1 MKKQF
6 IKKISGLFGKNKEGT
21 SAVFINTAYL
31 YLAVPIYIFVFGW
44 FKLPLALISSVVIS
58 AGLYFAI
65 KNAPKADISFLCR
78 KNAAVIFAVI
88 VLAFLW
94 MYMSGVGG
102 FAFQN
107 YDHMWRNAILEY
119 LVDKPWPVIIED
131 SSPYFENPVAMVY
144 YFALWLPA
152 ACAGKL
158 WGLHAAHVF
167 LYYWCL
173 IGVLLVFYLI
183 SAYHRKLSLPIILAF
198 IFFSG
203 LDAVGSF
210 VYSNSPDYTWFNS
223 GHLEHWAFGFQY
235 SSVTTQLFWVFNQA
249 IPAWLITLLLLNM
262 KDNKSLIF
270 VFSFS
275 LLFCTLPAIGML
287 PIIGYIAIK
296 RFIELYDKKKPFKA
310 NAAVILRDIMT
321 FQNVFAG
328 GLIGITSALFLKA
341 NSSGSSGLEFTK
353 PKLVFMSYIVF
364 LFFECI
370 IYYILIFKKHEKNGL
385 YYVSLIT
392 LLIVPLVK
400 AGAGIDFCMRAS
412 IPSLIVL
419 FTLIIDAEISFLKEN
434 KRIAAAA
441 IAAVLAVGGITSQHE
456 ILRAIQFTPNNL
468 SNPEAT
474 TEATHIDLFDDG
486 MRNNFFGEF
495 EDSFFFKYIAK

>member
-1 MKKQF
+1 MKIQF
-6 IKKISGLFGKNKEGT
+6 KKIFSSFGNNEKRT
-21 SAVFINTAYL
+21 SSAFINAAYI
-31 YLAVPIYIFVFGW
+31 YLAVPMYIFIFGW
-44 FKLPLALISSVVIS
+44 FKLPLALISAAVIS
-58 AGLYFAI
+58 AGLYFAM
-65 KNAPKADISFLCR
+65 KNAPQIDISFLCR
-78 KNAAVIFAVI
+78 KNVTVIFTIA
-88 VLAFLW
+88 VLAFVW
-94 MYMSGVGG
+94 MYMSGIGG

-131 SSPYFENPVAMVY
+131 SSPYFQNPVAMVY

-152 ACAGKL
+152 ACIGKL

-173 IGVLLVFYLI
+173 IGVLLVFFMI
-183 SAYHRKLSLPIILAF
+183 SAYHKKLSPIIILAF

-203 LDAVGSF
+203 LDAVGCF

-235 SSVTTQLFWVFNQA
+235 SSMTTQLFWVFNQA
-249 IPAWLITLLLLNM
+249 IPAWLITLMLINM

-275 LLFCTLPAIGML
+275 LLFCTLPAIGMM
-287 PIIGYIAIK
+287 PIIGYLTIK
-296 RFIELYDKKKPFKA
+296 RFMELYDKNKSLKTNIP
-310 NAAVILRDIMT
+310 VILRDIFT
-321 FQNVFAG
+321 FQNVIAG

-341 NSSGSSGLEFTK
+341 NSSGTTGIAFTK
-353 PKLVFMSYIVF
+353 PELVFMSYLVF
-364 LFFECI
+364 LFFECL
-370 IYYILIFKKHEKNGL
+370 IYYILIFKKHKKNGL

-400 AGAGIDFCMRAS
+400 VGAGIDFCMRAS
-412 IPSLIVL
+412 IPSLVIL
-419 FTLIIDAEISFLKEN
+419 FTLVIDTEISFLKEN
-434 KRIAAAA
+434 KRIAAAM
-441 IAAVLAVGGITSQHE
+441 IATVLAIGGITSQHE
-456 ILRAIQFTPNNL
+456 ILRTIQSTPNKV
-468 SNPEAT
+468 SNPEGT
-474 TEATHIDLFDDG
+474 TEAAHIDLLEDG

>member
-1 MKKQF
+1 MKIQF
-6 IKKISGLFGKNKEGT
+6 KKIFSSFGKNEEKT
-21 SAVFINTAYL
+21 SAIFINAAYL
-31 YLAVPIYIFVFGW
+31 YLAIPMYIFIFGW
-44 FKLPLALISSVVIS
+44 FKLPLALISAAVIS
-58 AGLYFAI
+58 AGLYFAM
-65 KNAPKADISFLCR
+65 KNAPKTDISFLCR

-94 MYMSGVGG
+94 MYMSGIGK

-119 LVDKPWPVIIED
+119 LVDKPWPVIIKD

-152 ACAGKL
+152 ACIGKL
-158 WGLHAAHVF
+158 WGIHAAHVF

-183 SAYHRKLSLPIILAF
+183 SAYHKKLSPLIILAF

-235 SSVTTQLFWVFNQA
+235 SSITTQLFWVFNQA
-249 IPAWLITLLLLNM
+249 VPAWIITLLLIHM
-262 KDNKSLIF
+262 KDNKSLVF

-287 PIIGYIAIK
+287 PIMGYLAVK
-296 RFIELYDKKKPFKA
+296 RFIELYDKKKPFKS
-310 NAAVILRDIMT
+310 NIPVLLRDILT
-321 FQNVFAG
+321 FQNVIAG

-341 NSSGSSGLEFTK
+341 NSSGSTGLEFTK

-364 LFFECI
+364 LFFECL

-392 LLIVPLVK
+392 LLIVPLIK

-412 IPSLIVL
+412 IPSLVVL
-419 FTLIIDAEISFLKEN
+419 FILVIDAEISLFKEN

-441 IAAVLAVGGITSQHE
+441 LAAVMAVGGITSQHE

-474 TEATHIDLFDDG
+474 AEATHIDLFEDG

>member
-1 MKKQF
+1 MKIQL
-6 IKKISGLFGKNKEGT
+6 KKIFSSFGNNEKRT
-21 SAVFINTAYL
+21 SSAFINAAYI
-31 YLAVPIYIFVFGW
+31 YLVVPMYIFIFGW
-44 FKLPLALISSVVIS
+44 FKLPLALISAAVIS
-58 AGLYFAI
+58 AGLYFAM
-65 KNAPKADISFLCR
+65 KNAPQIDISFLCR
-78 KNAAVIFAVI
+78 KNITVIFTIA
-88 VLAFLW
+88 VLAFVW
-94 MYMSGVGG
+94 MYMSGIGG

-131 SSPYFENPVAMVY
+131 SSPYFQNPVAMVY

-152 ACAGKL
+152 ACIGKL

-173 IGVLLVFYLI
+173 IGVLLVFFMI
-183 SAYHRKLSLPIILAF
+183 SAYHKKLSPIIILAF

-203 LDAVGSF
+203 LDAVGCF

-235 SSVTTQLFWVFNQA
+235 SSMTTQLFWVFNQA
-249 IPAWLITLLLLNM
+249 IPAWLITLMLINM

-275 LLFCTLPAIGML
+275 LLFCTLPAIGMM
-287 PIIGYIAIK
+287 PIIGYLTIK
-296 RFIELYDKKKPFKA
+296 RFMELYDKNKSLKT
-310 NAAVILRDIMT
+310 NILVILRDIFT
-321 FQNVFAG
+321 FQNVIAG

-341 NSSGSSGLEFTK
+341 NSSGTTGIAFTK
-353 PKLVFMSYIVF
+353 PELVFMSYLVF
-364 LFFECI
+364 LFFECL
-370 IYYILIFKKHEKNGL
+370 IYYILIFKKHKKNGL

-400 AGAGIDFCMRAS
+400 VGAGIDFCMRAS
-412 IPSLIVL
+412 IPSLVIL
-419 FTLIIDAEISFLKEN
+419 FTLVIDTEISFLKEN
-434 KRIAAAA
+434 KRIAAAM
-441 IAAVLAVGGITSQHE
+441 IAAVLAIGGITSQHE
-456 ILRAIQFTPNNL
+456 ILRTIQSTPNKV
-468 SNPEAT
+468 SNPEGT
-474 TEATHIDLFDDG
+474 TEAAHIDLLEDG